1 MDEIPKSL
9 EFYASVLH
17 QINDEAIEGHLF
29 SFDSSLG
36 LAGDDLRGKAAEL
49 LRVAAARCTGP
60 RAERL
65 LHAADAVVRG
75 QPCARNDQGL
85 SWQEAAQVNTCTL
98 EEWEK
103 LTPHWPSDK
112 PPEIPHLD
120 FWDLFPGLV
129 VRIGQDFEDYSREP
143 LHAGE
148 LLHFKEL
155 DYFAKEGGFT
165 LTFAEKELRLGELI
179 PANGPMI
186 ENDGN
191 AYFAP
196 YPNIESLHA
205 CYLSIRRGWALVD
218 LRTRWQTPI
227 LLADIDRCG
236 RWLEQKGKRDDPPVC
251 TNSALASLLFP
262 VEDVIE
268 TEGLPFQ
275 IAFLFAGIV
284 RCNRTATVRESVDSG
299 TMEHP
304 S

>member
-1 MDEIPKSL
+1 MDEIQKSL

-17 QINDEAIEGHLF
+17 EINDEAVESHLF

-36 LAGDDLRGKAAEL
+36 LGGDDLRRHAADL
-49 LRVAAARCTGP
+49 LRRAAARCTSP

-65 LHAADAVVRG
+65 LRAADSVVRG
-75 QPCARNDQGL
+75 EPCARNQQGL
-85 SWQEAAQVNTCTL
+85 SWQEASQVNTCIL

-120 FWDLFPGLV
+120 LWDLFPGLV

-165 LTFAEKELRLGELI
+165 LTFAEKELRFGELI

-196 YPNIESLHA
+196 YPNIES
-205 CYLSIRRGWALVD
+205 
-218 LRTRWQTPI
+218 
-227 LLADIDRCG
+227 DIDRCG
-236 RWLEQKGKRDDPPVC
+236 RWLEQKGKRDAPPVC
-251 TNSALASLLFP
+251 TNSALASSLFP
-262 VEDVIE
+262 FNDIPE

-275 IAFLFAGIV
+275 ITFLFAGIV
-284 RCNRTATVRESVDSG
+284 RCPDGEVPEPEIVTEPR
-299 TMEHP
+299 P
-304 S
+304 